1 MPDSPSPAPGSSPEL
16 PESTAIP
23 GVTRIVKLG
32 EQKLLIMRIQNGQD
46 VPEGE
51 YTINGIQAVPAPG
64 IVGADGICGA
74 ECTACGVNLI
84 VRL

>member
-1 MPDSPSPAPGSSPEL
+1 L
-16 PESTAIP
+16 PESTATP

-46 VPEGE
+46 VPEGD
-51 YTINGIQAVPAPG
+51 YTVNGIQAVPSPG
-64 IVGADGICGA
+64 IVGADGICAG
-74 ECTACGVNLI
+74 ECTLCGLNLV